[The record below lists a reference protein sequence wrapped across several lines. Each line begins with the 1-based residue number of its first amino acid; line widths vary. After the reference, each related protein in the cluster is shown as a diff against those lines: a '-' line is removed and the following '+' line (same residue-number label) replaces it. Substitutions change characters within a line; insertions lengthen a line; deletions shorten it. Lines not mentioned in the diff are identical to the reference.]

1 MVWYDPL
8 KRCLSDA
15 TNARTQWLSPV
26 SSCIS
31 SMVWRFHTCEQ
42 LSGQEW
48 KSYTTRSSKRL
59 QNITTDWS
67 VRFSQC
73 ACVHFIFFLLM
84 RMRAGRTEQLHWK
97 VDLSYKVNISFPP
110 RPVWRQISEGH
121 VQRYHLRF
129 LVFQYHRK
137 QSLLFKT
144 SPRRVYNYLSP
155 ILKHCIFVCVHRV
168 YWRLWSKFSQTD
180 LQLVKWKLI
189 LLVSIPL
196 FS

>member
-1 MVWYDPL
+1 
-8 KRCLSDA
+8 
-15 TNARTQWLSPV
+15 
-26 SSCIS
+26 
-31 SMVWRFHTCEQ
+31 MVWRFHTCEQ

-67 VRFSQC
+67 VRFQVRS
-73 ACVHFIFFLLM
+73 M
-84 RMRAGRTEQLHWK
+84 RMRSFHTFLLLRMRVGRTEQLHLK
-97 VDLSYKVNISFPP
+97 VNLSYKVNISFPP

-121 VQRYHLRF
+121 VQRYHPRF

-155 ILKHCIFVCVHRV
+155 ILKHRIFVCVHRV